1 MDREDKSLV
10 FWQKK
15 TYQMLFI
22 VLWAA
27 LIMLFLKIGSYFEE
41 ILISFAIAVLI
52 NYLLSKPVDYINKVV
67 KVRFIAILIMFIAM
81 LAVITFVSIYI
92 FPLIGS
98 QLLLLKKSLP
108 GIIFEA
114 ESMFVSLREFLLRYQ
129 IEIPAL
135 HLSKT
140 QIVNN
145 LGTAITKVNVA
156 DFGNIITSIFLNSI
170 NAIVYVSI
178 TFIFSIYLLHDG
190 NKVWDIVVTPFNQK
204 MQNHFNEIKKKAD
217 DSLYAYIFGQFQ
229 VAALTASVMLVTYLV
244 LGTPYALLLGFTQL
258 LEIIPVLGTW
268 TAIIPSIIVVFLTSG
283 PSKGLIAM
291 IVYLVYSQLIR
302 DQIVAPRIFGTML
315 GFHPLVIILTMVVG
329 AKLLGPVGIII
340 AIPFVAV
347 ISSIF
352 DYFLE
357 LSRLRVQ

>member
-140 QIVNN
+140 QIVK
-145 LGTAITKVNVA
+145 TK
-156 DFGNIITSIFLNSI
+156 
-170 NAIVYVSI
+170 
-178 TFIFSIYLLHDG
+178 
-190 NKVWDIVVTPFNQK
+190 
-204 MQNHFNEIKKKAD
+204 
-217 DSLYAYIFGQFQ
+217 
-229 VAALTASVMLVTYLV
+229 
-244 LGTPYALLLGFTQL
+244 
-258 LEIIPVLGTW
+258 LE
-268 TAIIPSIIVVFLTSG
+268 
-283 PSKGLIAM
+283 
-291 IVYLVYSQLIR
+291 
-302 DQIVAPRIFGTML
+302 
-315 GFHPLVIILTMVVG
+315 
-329 AKLLGPVGIII
+329 
-340 AIPFVAV
+340 
-347 ISSIF
+347 
-352 DYFLE
+352 
-357 LSRLRVQ
+357 